1 MYKMILEGV
10 SVSENISILSHELD
24 SALNVVSEF
33 ANQTAYID
41 EDTYDDI
48 DDIEDYKRRR
58 VDLINSLYAI
68 DSCLKFIREGMRST
82 FSELEEHSV
91 D

>member
-10 SVSENISILSHELD
+10 SVSENISMFSHELD

-33 ANQTAYID
+33 ANQTAANE
-41 EDTYDDI
+41 EDNYDDSN
-48 DDIEDYKRRR
+48 DLKYYKSTR
-58 VDLINSLYAI
+58 VELLNSLYAI